1 MKPLMMMKALPS
13 LECEKYRYNLLYSN
27 IYVFLF
33 VQIQTACIGIN
44 LVQIC
49 FFRFVIYYLQT
60 FFVCSL
66 SLVQEICLE
75 IAKIDK

>member
-1 MKPLMMMKALPS
+1 MKPLMMMKALLS

-27 IYVFLF
+27 ICFLTCTNTNCMYWNKF
-33 VQIQTACIGIN
+33 SSN
-44 LVQIC
+44 L

-66 SLVQEICLE
+66 SSVQEICLE